1 MKTIID
7 FNNIEF
13 AKKMNAIK
21 SLRIELTDLVESF
34 YNMKVVAQKGIILNK
49 LVYDENYIND
59 LLSKKDNVKAL
70 DFKNNSELYK
80 FYVNQND
87 YLLFESIRLKCAK
100 RLSEM
105 HIPTDYYKIDGKTGV
120 VEIKHNIEDKIR
132 LQFQTIINGEKE
144 SEAYEMLN
152 DLIGRIRHFEDVSNS
167 RIMRGSNVE
176 LRNWYTIKD
185 GFLIPSVRGIKT
197 LARTI
202 SLKEEK
208 SFSAEHTVV

>member
-1 MKTIID
+1 MITIID

-176 LRNWYTIKD
+176 LRNC
-185 GFLIPSVRGIKT
+185 
-197 LARTI
+197 
-202 SLKEEK
+202 LK
-208 SFSAEHTVV
+208 FSM